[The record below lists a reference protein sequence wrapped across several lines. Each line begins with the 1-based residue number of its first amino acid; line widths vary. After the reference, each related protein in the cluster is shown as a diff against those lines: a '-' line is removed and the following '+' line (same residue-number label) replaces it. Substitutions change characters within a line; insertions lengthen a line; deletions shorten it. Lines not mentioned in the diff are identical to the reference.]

1 MPHPISVL
9 TEGHAHDHV
18 LQAYLAS
25 KLTEEC
31 VEAEDVPESGPSP
44 TVEAG
49 AASHV
54 CRKARVVR
62 GFPIYYAESS
72 CPGV

>member
-1 MPHPISVL
+1 MPHHISVL
-9 TEGHAHDHV
+9 TEGHAHNVV
-18 LQAYLAS
+18 LRAYLAS

-31 VEAEDVPESGPSP
+31 VEVEDVPESEPST
-44 TVEAG
+44 TVEAVV
-49 AASHV
+49 SHA